1 MKTSRFYTALQA
13 TLLSLFISTSLAQ
26 TPAGSTASAV
36 VATVALGPIQTLSCY
51 SGPGPLIK
59 NNTQV
64 FQTSG
69 ACQPVC
75 GNLGHPVMAI
85 TGGSTCFCG
94 DELPPLDLQVDI
106 GKCNTPCQGFGDQM
120 CGGIGYWQVYLS
132 GLGGDVQ
139 SAPNSTTSTSQ
150 SSTASG
156 SASHVPATVVVTASA
171 TAKPSDESSSGPNK
185 VGIAVGVVVGVV
197 AIAALAGAL
206 VFFMKQKRRREIEE
220 EHKAQAAINSFIGS
234 RNSDQK
240 SDSRLD
246 PSVASSY
253 RRESIGSIADERD
266 FSRRILQ
273 VRNKQLLLSFGRT
286 NSMQVR
292 NPDRGS
298 VNSLA

>member
-1 MKTSRFYTALQA
+1 MKTTGFCRALQA
-13 TLLSLFISTSLAQ
+13 TVLGLFISTSLAQ
-26 TPAGSTASAV
+26 TPAGSTAPAV
-36 VATVALGPIQTLSCY
+36 VATVALGPIQTLACY

-64 FQTSG
+64 YQTSG

-94 DELPPLDLQVDI
+94 DEIPPLDLKVDDS
-106 GKCNTPCQGFGDQM
+106 KCDSPCQGFGDQM

-139 SAPNSTTSTSQ
+139 VAPNSTSSSSS

-156 SASHVPATVVVTASA
+156 SASKVPATVVVTAS
-171 TAKPSDESSSGPNK
+171 TTLNPSDVSSGGPNK

-197 AIAALAGAL
+197 VIAALAGVV
-206 VFFMKQKRRREIEE
+206 VFRMKQKRRREIEE
-220 EHKAQAAINSFIGS
+220 EHKAQAAINSFVGS
-234 RNSDQK
+234 RASDQK

-266 FSRRILQ
+266 FSRKILQ
-273 VRNKQLLLSFGRT
+273 VRDPRLLSDFQHTDG
-286 NSMQVR
+286 
-292 NPDRGS
+292 
-298 VNSLA
+298 L